1 MKGRQKVSSLQ
12 NCFFSKTHFAFR
24 IVIVYIHAPYFR
36 KNGITERCHV
46 VFLGKDLSSR
56 SKTDLDCIFGKRQSK
71 KTPEVL
77 SHIQLI
83 YVLFQHHLIFCDV

>member
-1 MKGRQKVSSLQ
+1 MAYLCSV
-12 NCFFSKTHFAFR
+12 FSKISVTKRHH
-24 IVIVYIHAPYFR
+24 I
-36 KNGITERCHV
+36 

-77 SHIQLI
+77 SHAYLII
-83 YVLFQHHLIFCDV
+83 YVCFHSLIFSCMWNCSV